1 MHTAAA
7 NKNKLTMI
15 AKRKTAWLN
24 DKLSSIRRNANFEN
38 VTREKH
44 LQGSE
49 NNVHVYFVL
58 SVRLYGALEIDI
70 SFVCNGDVLHAH
82 VKTKF

>member
-1 MHTAAA
+1 MQTAAA

-15 AKRKTAWLN
+15 AKRKTAWLK
-24 DKLSSIRRNANFEN
+24 DTLSSIGRNTYTEN

-44 LQGSE
+44 LHSRE
-49 NNVHVYFVL
+49 DNVHVYFVL
-58 SVRLYGALEIDI
+58 TVRLDGPVEIDI
-70 SFVCNGDVLHAH
+70 SLVCNGHVLDAH